1 MLELTTRLAKT
12 DGVLSRATLSLTWEQ
27 RQHSRQ
33 RVLLEDGQ
41 PAALL
46 LPRGTRLRDGDLLAS
61 AGGQVVRVQAAL
73 EYLSLAPCADG
84 LRLARACYH
93 LGNRHAPVQISAG
106 GVMYQ
111 RDHVLDEMLRGLG
124 LEPRA
129 ISAAFEPEAGA
140 YHGHGGGHQHGA

>member
-1 MLELTTRLAKT
+1 MTTRLAAT
-12 DGVLSRATLSLTWEQ
+12 DEATPQATLCLTWEE

-33 RVLLEDGQ
+33 RVLLEDSR

-46 LPRGTRLRDGDLLAS
+46 LPRGTRLRDGDRLAS
-61 AGGQVVRVQAAL
+61 AQGQVVRVQAAL
-73 EYLSLAPCADG
+73 EDLSLAPCADG
-84 LRLARACYH
+84 LQLARACYH
-93 LGNRHAPVQISAG
+93 LGNRHAAVQIIAQ

-124 LEPRA
+124 LEPQA

-140 YHGHGGGHQHGA
+140 YHGHGGGHQHGT